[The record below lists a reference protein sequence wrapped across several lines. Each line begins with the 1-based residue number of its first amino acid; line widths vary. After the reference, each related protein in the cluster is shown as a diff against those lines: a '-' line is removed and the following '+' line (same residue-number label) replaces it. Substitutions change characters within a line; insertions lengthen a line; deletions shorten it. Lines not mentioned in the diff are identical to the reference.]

1 PHTHIYT
8 ISLHDALPISMNR
21 NILSHENKFNLLAGR
36 VPLLLNRFISQQF
49 KKAGI
54 VLTREQWSVLA
65 VLWKN
70 DGCSQQ
76 VIADETSRDKPS
88 VTRLIDNL
96 VKEGYVERRNDPD
109 DRRLNLIFLTN
120 KGKNIEPSV
129 LELVNETI
137 EIATKGLTEEEILFI
152 RDCFQT
158 VYDNIKSVER

>member
-1 PHTHIYT
+1 
-8 ISLHDALPISMNR
+8 MNR

-54 VLTREQWSVLA
+54 ELTREQWSVLA
-65 VLWKN
+65 VLWKK

-76 VIADETSRDKPS
+76 VIADETSRDKPG

-96 VKEGYVERRNDPD
+96 VKEGYVERRNDPN
-109 DRRLNLIFLTN
+109 DRRLNLIYLTK
-120 KGKNIEPSV
+120 KGKNIEQSV

-152 RDCFQT
+152 RDCFET
-158 VYDNIKSVER
+158 VYDNIKSVVR